1 MGIKEYPTTRAT
13 SSGHPPDSSPIF
25 RSGQKYRNLLAWVY
39 NMPCGAWPCIVGSR
53 ANDEY
58 WWILT
63 IFEKGEWYI
72 IEWKLKNALKVWIQ
86 KNPFWSV
93 SQPAVTAF
101 GTRNLGETTPRTGCN
116 CLDCWWRLG
125 GLRWENTRDEEYW
138 CLNGIDYDSDSS
150 GMFMTALGIPV
161 LLSRKNTIATNI
173 LPIGPVGMELSIK
186 KNESPGSTWRTTR
199 NGCKSAC
206 TMYFGR
212 YYHVLP

>member
-1 MGIKEYPTTRAT
+1 
-13 SSGHPPDSSPIF
+13 
-25 RSGQKYRNLLAWVY
+25 
-39 NMPCGAWPCIVGSR
+39 MPCGAWPCIVGSR

-72 IEWKLKNALKVWIQ
+72 IEWKLKDAIKSVDSS
-86 KNPFWSV
+86 NPFWSV
-93 SQPAVTAF
+93 PQPAVTAF

-186 KNESPGSTWRTTR
+186 KTNLQDRLKEPQETDANLRARCTLEGITTYYLKV
-199 NGCKSAC
+199 CISHKSRVFEHQVK
-206 TMYFGR
+206 Y
-212 YYHVLP
+212 